1 MLDAER
7 HGVYSAGH
15 DDDRPPDFFPP
26 SPRGAAKVAQ
36 AAWSGLRRG
45 MGARSRV
52 IVPRAAG

>member
-26 SPRGAAKVAQ
+26 SPPGAAKVAQ

-45 MGARSRV
+45 TGALSRV